1 MHTHTRTHT
10 RTHAHKC
17 ACTHTCSHLSFFL
30 SVLPHK
36 DKYDDMLI
44 GVKSTALKL
53 GDKTKPWL
61 AGFSTVMISCL
72 AATGMMCDQTWP
84 YYTGIAAVAV
94 HLAHQVG
101 CVC

>member
-1 MHTHTRTHT
+1 
-10 RTHAHKC
+10 
-17 ACTHTCSHLSFFL
+17 
-30 SVLPHK
+30 
-36 DKYDDMLI
+36 MLI